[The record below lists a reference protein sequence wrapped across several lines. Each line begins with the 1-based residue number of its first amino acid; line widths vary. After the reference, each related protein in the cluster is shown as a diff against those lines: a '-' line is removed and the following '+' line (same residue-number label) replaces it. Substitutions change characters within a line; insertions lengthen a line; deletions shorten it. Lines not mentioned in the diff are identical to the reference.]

1 MNKKIALLCVTC
13 LAVAAALLE
22 MKKLSVGQKPTG
34 IMISEVC
41 SKNERVIYDS
51 TGEYIDYV
59 ELYNP
64 LDYAVD
70 LSGYRLSD
78 NAAFENAYIIEEGII
93 ESGQYKVIFPKS
105 FGISDYEIVY
115 LLDSSLNVLDS
126 VHIPILA
133 ADSSF
138 AKDLKRNKWSVM
150 QPTPEKTNLIEQEK
164 DTLFSEELAAPE
176 GTEVYYT
183 LDGTEPT
190 AEAEQYREPIYIEDI
205 SYKENLYAGREDI
218 STRDEVYIPCDPVDK
233 INVIRAIA
241 VNSEG
246 QKSHEAIGT
255 YFVGYGEKSGYDNLY
270 ILSIITDPANLYDY
284 EKGIYVKGKVWE
296 TNWDEKKAQDSSVY
310 KNSVGQLQNGRKG
323 LEKKRLSGD
332 IWKKLPV
339 EI

>member
-1 MNKKIALLCVTC
+1 MNKRIALLFVTC
-13 LAVAAALLE
+13 LAVVASFLGL
-22 MKKLSVGQKPTG
+22 KKLSAEQKPAG
-34 IMISEVC
+34 IMMSEVC
-41 SKNERVIYDS
+41 SKNERVIYNS

-64 LDYAVD
+64 LDYAVA

-138 AKDLKRNKWSVM
+138 ARDLKRNQWSVM
-150 QPTPEKTNLIEQEK
+150 QPAPEK
-164 DTLFSEELAAPE
+164 
-176 GTEVYYT
+176 V
-183 LDGTEPT
+183 
-190 AEAEQYREPIYIEDI
+190 
-205 SYKENLYAGREDI
+205 
-218 STRDEVYIPCDPVDK
+218 
-233 INVIRAIA
+233 NVIRAIA

-270 ILSIITDPANLYDY
+270 ILSIITDPTNLYDY

-296 TNWDEKKAQDSSVY
+296 TNWDEKKAQNSSVY
-310 KNSVGQLQNGRKG
+310 KKTALANYKMEGKG
-323 LEKKRLSGD
+323 
-332 IWKKLPV
+332 
-339 EI
+339 